1 MSTALTSLPVSLLP
15 FPAAAA
21 EAAIRGALAA
31 NAADQGAI
39 FDVEEGSSSWEP
51 IVDSLVAMEALI
63 SLEKA
68 VGIVLKETVV
78 PRGGYDDPE
87 TCVADLLEKARHAWA
102 KKYGR
107 I

>member
-1 MSTALTSLPVSLLP
+1 MSTTLAPSPTSFFP
-15 FPAAAA
+15 FPVAVA

-39 FDVEEGSSSWEP
+39 FDAKGGSSWEP
-51 IVDSLVAMEALI
+51 IVDSLVALEALI
-63 SLEKA
+63 SVEKA

-87 TCVADLLEKARHAWA
+87 ACVADLLEKARQAWA
-102 KKYGR
+102 KKHRGT
-107 I
+107 